1 MEYSAVSTIWIMV
14 GTVLIFFMQAGFA
27 MLETGMTRVKNAG
40 NIAMKNLVDYC
51 IGSVTFWL
59 IGFGIMY
66 GGDGAVLGKIKGVAM
81 ESVYGG
87 GMLPDGI
94 PFWAFLIFQTVFA
107 ATAATIVSGAM
118 AARTKFAAYCIYS
131 LMISLVIYP
140 ISGHWIWG
148 DGWLAQLG
156 FHDLAGSTVVHMV
169 GGAAAFAGAWMLG
182 PRIGKYSRS
191 GKSKKIPGHS
201 MPLSVLGIFILWFGW
216 FGFNGSSVLPLTGD
230 TVSLVGKVFCNT
242 NLSAAAGAV
251 TAMCISWA
259 WKKKP
264 DIAMTLNGALAGL
277 VSITAGADVI
287 STSLAVLVG
296 IVAGAI
302 VVGGMHFIENV
313 VKIDDPVGAIAA
325 HGFGGLWG
333 TVAVGLF
340 SDGTATKT
348 KGLLLGG
355 GGYQCGIQILGGIV
369 VFLYVFAASALLFK
383 IVQKTIGLRVS
394 AEDEMDGLDI
404 SEHGFS
410 NTYTEVLSSDGIS
423 APMMNV
429 PKIDGKAFDSPE
441 NAENLNISKVVIIAR
456 KNKLDALLHAMN
468 DINVTGVTITDVT
481 GYGIQ
486 KGNNDKYYRS
496 SDADLNLLPKVKVEV
511 IVSTVPVSRVVE
523 TAEKVLYSGNYGD
536 GKIFVYD
543 VKNVVKVR
551 TGEVGRE
558 ALIDESK

>member
-1 MEYSAVSTIWIMV
+1 
-14 GTVLIFFMQAGFA
+14 
-27 MLETGMTRVKNAG
+27 
-40 NIAMKNLVDYC
+40 
-51 IGSVTFWL
+51 
-59 IGFGIMY
+59 
-66 GGDGAVLGKIKGVAM
+66 
-81 ESVYGG
+81 
-87 GMLPDGI
+87 
-94 PFWAFLIFQTVFA
+94 
-107 ATAATIVSGAM
+107 
-118 AARTKFAAYCIYS
+118 
-131 LMISLVIYP
+131 
-140 ISGHWIWG
+140 
-148 DGWLAQLG
+148 
-156 FHDLAGSTVVHMV
+156 MV

-287 STSLAVLVG
+287 STPLAVLVG

-348 KGLLLGG
+348 KGLLARRWWLPVRNPDPWRNS
-355 GGYQCGIQILGGIV
+355 CVPVCIC
-369 VFLYVFAASALLFK
+369 ASALLFK

-486 KGNNDKYYRS
+486 KGNNDKYYRD

>member
-1 MEYSAVSTIWIMV
+1 M
-14 GTVLIFFMQAGFA
+14 
-27 MLETGMTRVKNAG
+27 
-40 NIAMKNLVDYC
+40 
-51 IGSVTFWL
+51 
-59 IGFGIMY
+59 
-66 GGDGAVLGKIKGVAM
+66 
-81 ESVYGG
+81 
-87 GMLPDGI
+87 
-94 PFWAFLIFQTVFA
+94 
-107 ATAATIVSGAM
+107 
-118 AARTKFAAYCIYS
+118 
-131 LMISLVIYP
+131 
-140 ISGHWIWG
+140 
-148 DGWLAQLG
+148 
-156 FHDLAGSTVVHMV
+156 
-169 GGAAAFAGAWMLG
+169 
-182 PRIGKYSRS
+182 
-191 GKSKKIPGHS
+191 
-201 MPLSVLGIFILWFGW
+201 
-216 FGFNGSSVLPLTGD
+216 
-230 TVSLVGKVFCNT
+230 
-242 NLSAAAGAV
+242 
-251 TAMCISWA
+251 
-259 WKKKP
+259 
-264 DIAMTLNGALAGL
+264 
-277 VSITAGADVI
+277 
-287 STSLAVLVG
+287 
-296 IVAGAI
+296 
-302 VVGGMHFIENV
+302 
-313 VKIDDPVGAIAA
+313 
-325 HGFGGLWG
+325 
-333 TVAVGLF
+333 
-340 SDGTATKT
+340 
-348 KGLLLGG
+348 
-355 GGYQCGIQILGGIV
+355 
-369 VFLYVFAASALLFK
+369 FLYVFAASALLFK

>member
-1 MEYSAVSTIWIMV
+1 M
-14 GTVLIFFMQAGFA
+14 
-27 MLETGMTRVKNAG
+27 
-40 NIAMKNLVDYC
+40 
-51 IGSVTFWL
+51 
-59 IGFGIMY
+59 
-66 GGDGAVLGKIKGVAM
+66 
-81 ESVYGG
+81 
-87 GMLPDGI
+87 
-94 PFWAFLIFQTVFA
+94 
-107 ATAATIVSGAM
+107 
-118 AARTKFAAYCIYS
+118 
-131 LMISLVIYP
+131 
-140 ISGHWIWG
+140 
-148 DGWLAQLG
+148 
-156 FHDLAGSTVVHMV
+156 
-169 GGAAAFAGAWMLG
+169 
-182 PRIGKYSRS
+182 
-191 GKSKKIPGHS
+191 
-201 MPLSVLGIFILWFGW
+201 
-216 FGFNGSSVLPLTGD
+216 
-230 TVSLVGKVFCNT
+230 SLVGKVFCNT

-287 STSLAVLVG
+287 STPLAVLVG

>member
-1 MEYSAVSTIWIMV
+1 
-14 GTVLIFFMQAGFA
+14 
-27 MLETGMTRVKNAG
+27 
-40 NIAMKNLVDYC
+40 
-51 IGSVTFWL
+51 
-59 IGFGIMY
+59 
-66 GGDGAVLGKIKGVAM
+66 
-81 ESVYGG
+81 
-87 GMLPDGI
+87 
-94 PFWAFLIFQTVFA
+94 
-107 ATAATIVSGAM
+107 
-118 AARTKFAAYCIYS
+118 
-131 LMISLVIYP
+131 
-140 ISGHWIWG
+140 
-148 DGWLAQLG
+148 
-156 FHDLAGSTVVHMV
+156 
-169 GGAAAFAGAWMLG
+169 
-182 PRIGKYSRS
+182 
-191 GKSKKIPGHS
+191 
-201 MPLSVLGIFILWFGW
+201 
-216 FGFNGSSVLPLTGD
+216 
-230 TVSLVGKVFCNT
+230 
-242 NLSAAAGAV
+242 
-251 TAMCISWA
+251 MCISWA

-287 STSLAVLVG
+287 STPLAVLVG

-429 PKIDGKAFDSPE
+429 P
-441 NAENLNISKVVIIAR
+441 NR
-456 KNKLDALLHAMN
+456 WQ
-468 DINVTGVTITDVT
+468 
-481 GYGIQ
+481 GI
-486 KGNNDKYYRS
+486 
-496 SDADLNLLPKVKVEV
+496 
-511 IVSTVPVSRVVE
+511 
-523 TAEKVLYSGNYGD
+523 
-536 GKIFVYD
+536 
-543 VKNVVKVR
+543 
-551 TGEVGRE
+551 
-558 ALIDESK
+558 